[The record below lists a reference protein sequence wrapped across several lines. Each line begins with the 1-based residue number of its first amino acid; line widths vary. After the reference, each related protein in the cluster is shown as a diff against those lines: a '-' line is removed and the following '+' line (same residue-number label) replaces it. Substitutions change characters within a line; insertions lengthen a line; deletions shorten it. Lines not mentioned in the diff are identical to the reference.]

1 MSMIEPNGGK
11 AIPGIAMPD
20 EVYWVLSTPAPL
32 AGMKY
37 PRQGFPWGE
46 LAKSG
51 FVRLVALHPGNYD
64 PAPLTILAADTLQD
78 LVGGGPPRDAERE
91 EQTIARVVRLIV
103 EALRSGDGV
112 AVHCVG
118 GRGRTGCVLGCVL
131 RELGHDAEQ
140 VVDYLDRVHKAR
152 GKSGWPESPWQAQLV
167 RAWRSDG

>member
-51 FVRLVALHPGNYD
+51 FVRLVALHPGRALSTEAPG
-64 PAPLTILAADTLQD
+64 PAPPAPAAI
-78 LVGGGPPRDAERE
+78 G
-91 EQTIARVVRLIV
+91 
-103 EALRSGDGV
+103 
-112 AVHCVG
+112 
-118 GRGRTGCVLGCVL
+118 
-131 RELGHDAEQ
+131 
-140 VVDYLDRVHKAR
+140 
-152 GKSGWPESPWQAQLV
+152 
-167 RAWRSDG
+167 